1 MPPQT
6 NGLMP
11 AITFNHQRPYSM
23 NYELAQEMEEEFS
36 AESLEH
42 ELAHESLHE
51 DEFAHELGE
60 SGAHEGEFSPEAS
73 FEDEFSLESSGYGEL
88 EDEWSSEGE
97 YALESLMEDE
107 GESGLLGEWELG
119 EYEDGEQFFK
129 KAFRGIGRLV
139 KSAVPVLGKVA
150 SIATPLVAKAVGGAF
165 GGPAGAALMGRLG
178 GMAASAL
185 RGGGLPKMPG
195 GLGQLAGFGKS
206 LGLFENGAYEYE
218 NLNEALEWESQEL
231 ESHEVQAELMAHFA
245 AGAATEM
252 EMEALIGS
260 SVALSLS
267 ARDRAALRRLVP
279 ALVRGAAILARVLR
293 MRRGTRQFVRTVPTI
308 VRHTAKSLVAGA
320 RGGQPLT
327 QARAARV
334 MAGHT
339 HRVLTSPR
347 RCARALGR
355 NLAAARP
362 MATQLGR
369 RGRF

>member
-1 MPPQT
+1 
-6 NGLMP
+6 
-11 AITFNHQRPYSM
+11 M

-36 AESLEH
+36 SESLEH
-42 ELAHESLHE
+42 ELSHETMHE
-51 DEFAHELGE
+51 DELSHELGE
-60 SGAHEGEFSPEAS
+60 FGAQEGEFSHEAS
-73 FEDEFSLESSGYGEL
+73 FEDEFSLESPGYGEF
-88 EDEWSSEGE
+88 EDEWSGEGE
-97 YALESLMEDE
+97 YALESLMEGE
-107 GESGLLGEWELG
+107 GETGFLGEWEMG
-119 EYEDGEQFFK
+119 EYENGEQFFK

-150 SIATPLVAKAVGGAF
+150 SIAAPLVGKAVGGAF

-178 GMAASAL
+178 GIAAKAL
-185 RGGGLPKMPG
+185 RGGGGGFPKLPG
-195 GLGQLAGFGKS
+195 GLGQLAGMGKS
-206 LGLFENGAYEYE
+206 LGLFENEAHEYE
-218 NLNEALEWESQEL
+218 NLQESLELESQEL
-231 ESHEVQAELMAHFA
+231 ESHEIQAELMAHFA

-308 VRHTAKSLVAGA
+308 VRHTARSLVAGA
-320 RGGQPLT
+320 RAGQPLT
-327 QARAARV
+327 QARAARI

-355 NLAAARP
+355 NLTAARP
-362 MATQLGR
+362 MATQLSR